1 MKQKTKDHVEF
12 GYFFSKDRINTWK
25 NSPLQKLMPD
35 AWGRGGETMG
45 RIHTRRV
52 VVYCCTCLSLCY
64 CQLLEAETMSIFPSP
79 NGTVSCMQTMIN

>member
-35 AWGRGGETMG
+35 AWGRGGNNGKDIYKEDGCLLLYLFVLMLLSV
-45 RIHTRRV
+45 TR
-52 VVYCCTCLSLCY
+52 
-64 CQLLEAETMSIFPSP
+64 
-79 NGTVSCMQTMIN
+79 G